1 MASRP
6 LPIALSRRS
15 TAPSPRRKRISRR
28 CSARRAASRNT
39 DSLRA
44 RGFEMDIDA
53 EINRLREAIA
63 NNDETVGQQAAL
75 ALLAD
80 FLKNFKR
87 IADALETIASPAKP

>member
-1 MASRP
+1 
-6 LPIALSRRS
+6 
-15 TAPSPRRKRISRR
+15 
-28 CSARRAASRNT
+28 
-39 DSLRA
+39 
-44 RGFEMDIDA
+44 MDIDA